1 MYAYKKKKEKEKEK
15 SKKEKNRFD
24 LSHMRYA
31 SIRDP
36 LKHQPRL
43 NRGKVGRIGVCSL
56 VVNSLMIGVRGAQIQ
71 PRVKSY
77 GGVTDNIAC
86 GLKTVKA
93 WIVVI
98 VLLYRSEVCATKR
111 YDRGN
116 RT

>member
-1 MYAYKKKKEKEKEK
+1 
-15 SKKEKNRFD
+15 
-24 LSHMRYA
+24 MRYA

-56 VVNSLMIGVRGAQIQ
+56 VVNSLMIGVCGAQIQ